1 MITLSGKYTST
12 VRMEVSYVNVPKEKL
27 LLGDPDNFVDASVY
41 ANGYRLLNNR
51 FFGKELAL
59 NVSSFNVGKQG
70 YYLTRTELENQFK
83 GELEG
88 LEIRRVL
95 KDTLWLLLGSNAAKK
110 VKVVPDLTV
119 TFQEDHE
126 YAQPLQVEPDSIWVR
141 GPEDMVSAMDSVVT
155 EKIVLRSVKEGFV
168 REANILLPDSLKKLK
183 LDERKAVIKAEVSRY
198 SEKMLEV
205 PLSVINVPEGV
216 SIKTFPSSIRI
227 LCKADIADLKRL
239 VPSGFRVECDFKQT
253 RSDQPFLLPHITE
266 KPSFV
271 RSATLLDNKVEFLIN
286 RS

>member
-1 MITLSGKYTST
+1 VAYA
-12 VRMEVSYVNVPKEKL
+12 NVPKEKL
-27 LLGDPDNFVDASVY
+27 LLGDPDAFVDASVY

-59 NVSSFNVGKQG
+59 NVASFNPGKRG
-70 YYLTRTELENQFK
+70 YFLTRNDLENQMK

-95 KDTLWLLLGSNAAKK
+95 KDTLWLVLGSNSAKK
-110 VKVVPDLTV
+110 VKVVPDITV
-119 TFQEDHE
+119 NFQEDHE
-126 YAQPLQVEPDSIWVR
+126 YATPLQIKPDSILVR
-141 GPEDMVSAMDSVVT
+141 GPEDVVSALDSLLT
-155 EKIVLRSVKEGFV
+155 EKVVLRSVKEDFT
-168 REANILLPDSLKKLK
+168 RELNILLPDSLKTLN
-183 LDERKAVIKAEVSRY
+183 LEGRKVVINAKVSRY
-198 SEKMLEV
+198 SEKMLEI
-205 PLSVINVPEGV
+205 PLTVVNVPEGV

-239 VPSGFRVECDFKQT
+239 VPSGFRVECDFSET
-253 RSDQPFLLPHITE
+253 RLDQPYLLPRITE

-271 RSATLLDNKVEFLIN
+271 RSATLLDNKVEYLIN